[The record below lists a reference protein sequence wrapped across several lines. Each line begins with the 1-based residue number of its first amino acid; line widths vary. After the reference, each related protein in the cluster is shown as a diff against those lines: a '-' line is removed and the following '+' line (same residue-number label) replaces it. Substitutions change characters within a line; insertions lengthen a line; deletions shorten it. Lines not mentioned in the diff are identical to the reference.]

1 MHRLLLAA
9 CVLSLCWLAGC
20 APEIENPGADLRSL
34 PLKPAQPV
42 APVSP
47 NRLIAGGARQGTVRA
62 GPPPPGAPPT
72 PTRAEPTVALSGP
85 PATLTIEQMPLPA
98 FINTVFGETLHLNF
112 EIDPRI
118 AQRTDVVTLRTGRAL
133 PPGEILTLARS
144 ILRDYGIQVTI
155 AGDLARV
162 VPNEAL
168 LSQVPA
174 IIRGRSTAEVAE
186 NLRPLF
192 EYTPVANI
200 AASEMAVWLQA
211 AFGTKLKITPAA
223 NALILLGL
231 PEDVDAADEAIR
243 TLDQPRL
250 AGRRSLRIEP
260 AFWSANQLADRLSD
274 ILRAEGYNVSTS
286 LQSPAAIVILSLRP
300 SNSLVV
306 FASDQ
311 KTLSHVEEWS
321 RDLDKVSKADPQ
333 KSLFYYGV
341 RNTTAESIASI
352 LNAVLQGNAAARAA
366 TGPNLQDSAGSAAQG
381 LPGGQQGGAPPTAA
395 AGIST
400 ASSSGPPPG
409 TPPPGR
415 IVTDPA
421 RNAIIFQGSAEEFGQ
436 LRPLLENLDQ
446 AAREAIIEVTVAEI
460 TLSSDDK
467 LGVEGVL
474 KFSGFGQPHQVISTL
489 GGTGLGTS
497 GLNYTILNAAG
508 ATRAVL
514 NAFATDNR
522 VKVLSTPKL
531 LTRSGG
537 DARIQ
542 VGAQVP
548 IVTSQGTS
556 SQLQTQGTSAILQ
569 SIQYRDTGVI
579 LSLKPTIY
587 AGNQINLDIKQEVSE
602 AVPNNTSGLST
613 PVINNRTISTQ
624 LSLHDGAT
632 VLMGG
637 LIQENVS
644 STDTGV
650 PFLKDV
656 PGVGYLFGNQEVSKT
671 RSELFVFITPY
682 IVNSTEEAA
691 RMSELFKRRY
701 ESLPQP
707 ESTLHW

>member
-20 APEIENPGADLRSL
+20 AKETEDPSADLRSL
-34 PLKPAQPV
+34 PVKPPQPV
-42 APVSP
+42 APASP
-47 NRLIAGGARQGTVRA
+47 NRLIAGGGARQGTVRA
-62 GPPPPGAPPT
+62 GPSPPGASQT
-72 PTRAEPTVALSGP
+72 PARAEPTVALSGP

-133 PPGEILTLARS
+133 PPGEIVTLARS
-144 ILRDYGIQVTI
+144 VLRDYGIQVTLS
-155 AGDLARV
+155 GDLARII
-162 VPNEAL
+162 PNEAL

-174 IIRGRSTAEVAE
+174 IIRGRSTAEIAE

-192 EYTPVANI
+192 EYAPVANI
-200 AASEMAVWLQA
+200 AAGDMAAWLQA
-211 AFGTKLKITPAA
+211 AFGAKVKITPTA

-231 PEDVDAADEAIR
+231 PEDVAAANEAIH

-260 AFWSANQLADRLSD
+260 AFWSANQLADRLAD

-321 RDLDKVSKADPQ
+321 RDLDKVSKADPHRN
-333 KSLFYYGV
+333 LFYYGV
-341 RNTTAESIASI
+341 RNTTAESVASI
-352 LNAVLQGNAAARAA
+352 LNSVLQGNAAARAA
-366 TGPNLQDSAGSAAQG
+366 AVGPNTQEAAASATLG
-381 LPGGQQGGAPPTAA
+381 LPGSQPGGVPPNPA
-395 AGIST
+395 IST
-400 ASSSGPPPG
+400 TSSSGPPPG
-409 TPPPGR
+409 TPAPGR

-446 AAREAIIEVTVAEI
+446 AAREAIIEVTVAEV

-467 LGVEGVL
+467 LGVEGIL

-489 GGTGLGTS
+489 GGTGIGTA

-531 LTRSGG
+531 LSRSGG
-537 DARIQ
+537 EAHIQ

-579 LSLKPTIY
+579 LTLKPTIY
-587 AGNQINLDIKQEVSE
+587 AGDQINLDIKQEVSE

-624 LSLHDGAT
+624 LSLHDGTT
-632 VLMGG
+632 VLIGG
-637 LIQENVS
+637 LISENVS
-644 STDTGV
+644 SSDTGV

-656 PGVGYLFGNQEVSKT
+656 PGVGFLFGTQEVTKR

-682 IVNSTEEAA
+682 IVNSTAEAA
-691 RMSELFKRRY
+691 RISDVFKRRY
-701 ESLPQP
+701 EALPQP

>member
-1 MHRLLLAA
+1 LT
-9 CVLSLCWLAGC
+9 
-20 APEIENPGADLRSL
+20 
-34 PLKPAQPV
+34 
-42 APVSP
+42 
-47 NRLIAGGARQGTVRA
+47 AGGARQSSVRT
-62 GPPPPGAPPT
+62 GPPPPGAPPA
-72 PTRAEPTVALSGP
+72 PARAEAAVALSGP
-85 PATLTIEQMPLPA
+85 SATLTIEQMPLPA

-133 PPGEILTLARS
+133 PPGEILTLTRS
-144 ILRDYGIQVTI
+144 ILRDYGIQVTL
-155 AGDLARV
+155 AGDLARI

-174 IIRGRSTAEVAE
+174 IIRGRSTAEIAE

-192 EYTPVANI
+192 EYSPVGNI
-200 AASEMAVWLQA
+200 AATEMAAWLQA
-211 AFGTKLKITPAA
+211 AFGPKLKITPAA

-231 PEDVDAADEAIR
+231 PEDVAAANEAIR

-260 AFWSANQLADRLSD
+260 AFWSANQLADRLAD

-286 LQSPAAIVILSLRP
+286 LQNTAAIVILSLRP

-341 RNTTAESIASI
+341 RNTTAESIAGI
-352 LNAVLQGNAAARAA
+352 LNAVLQGNASGRAA
-366 TGPNLQDSAGSAAQG
+366 ANGPSVQEPASSGTPGQ
-381 LPGGQQGGAPPTAA
+381 PGGQLGATAPTPSVGLSAA
-395 AGIST
+395 SA
-400 ASSSGPPPG
+400 SGPPPG

-467 LGVEGVL
+467 LGVEGIL

-489 GGTGLGTS
+489 GGTGIGTS
-497 GLNYTILNAAG
+497 GLNYTILNAGG

-514 NAFATDNR
+514 NAFASDNR

-531 LTRSGG
+531 LSRSGG
-537 DARIQ
+537 EAHIQ

-579 LSLKPTIY
+579 LTLKPTIY
-587 AGNQINLDIKQEVSE
+587 AGDQINLDIKQEVSE

-624 LSLHDGAT
+624 LSLHDGTT
-632 VLMGG
+632 VLIGG
-637 LIQENVS
+637 LISENVS
-644 STDTGV
+644 SSDTGV

-656 PGVGYLFGNQEVSKT
+656 PGVGFLFGTQEVTKR

-682 IVNSTEEAA
+682 IVNSTAEAA
-691 RMSELFKRRY
+691 RISDVFKRRY
-701 ESLPQP
+701 EALPQP